1 MDSSQPKVLPVAAYL
16 NDSWKDEEEGGALR
30 CFPRT
35 DTTTNDV
42 TVGARGTCRS
52 PVFLDCFHP
61 SGGAALYR
69 VVGSSSLSSDEDC
82 RRRILSVRDF
92 DVPPQPIKFA

>member
-1 MDSSQPKVLPVAAYL
+1 M
-16 NDSWKDEEEGGALR
+16 
-30 CFPRT
+30 
-35 DTTTNDV
+35 
-42 TVGARGTCRS
+42 
-52 PVFLDCFHP
+52 
-61 SGGAALYR
+61 YR